1 MGKWNRISVKR
12 SSLLATASEEDI
24 AGNFEQDVVENLEAT
39 ITTRKVD
46 NILVVW
52 RKATIPHE
60 QEKFNLNSNEKW
72 ATSPIT
78 NLHSNNS
85 YTAYTRKQ
93 LLQHEPKS
101 HHQIEK
107 LKPSVPNENTS
118 LTRSVFLFFFL
129 SQICFLTFNCSSH
142 LAGSH
147 SSLIH
152 YCSFY

>member
-1 MGKWNRISVKR
+1 MGKWTRISVKR
-12 SSLLATASEEDI
+12 PSLLATASEEDI
-24 AGNFEQDVVENLEAT
+24 AGNFEQDVVENLEPT
-39 ITTRKVD
+39 LITRKVD

-78 NLHSNNS
+78 NLQSNNS
-85 YTAYTRKQ
+85 YTRKQ

-118 LTRSVFLFFFL
+118 LTRSVFLFFFFP
-129 SQICFLTFNCSSH
+129 SQICYLTFNCSSH

-152 YCSFY
+152 CCSFY